1 MSTPLAARHRL
12 AVAVLTAVPAAAYV
26 TYGLVQ
32 YATFR
37 VGTFDLVIFDQ
48 AVRSYAHLHLGV
60 SPVKGVQDGFGPA
73 FSVLGDH
80 WSPVIAVLA
89 PLYWI
94 YDGPQDLLVAQGVLF
109 ALAVPPLWSFT
120 RRICAASISGA
131 PAVSGSGAPAPGA
144 PAPALRPLALRP
156 SPAPALPP
164 PGVPAGPPPGIGGPV
179 VAAYLVAAAYAL
191 SWPIAAAVATGF
203 HEVAFVP
210 VLTAI
215 FFERLA
221 AGRIRTAVAAALALL
236 LVKED
241 MGLLVAGFGLFLLA
255 ARGPRF
261 SRWAPGHPLAGRH
274 RVTLGAGLV
283 AGGIAAMLL
292 ATYVLRPVFGG
303 RAGYYWAYWS
313 LGGNARLAAEHALRD
328 PLMAARLALT
338 PSVKLTT
345 MLWLAGVLLLLP
357 LLSPITLAALPLL
370 AERMLASSQPN
381 WWGTT
386 FQYNAFVEMVLVCAA
401 ADGAARIAGWAARSR
416 RTAVRRGRPGRAGTG
431 RGAAAGEP
439 ARWQVVV
446 TALVCATA
454 MAVLPR
460 FALASLASPGF
471 YDRDRQMQAEAAADA
486 TVPRGVTV
494 DAAQMLGPQLSGR
507 DTVLLWGPAATSAA
521 WIVAQADYTY
531 PFRSLPGQRAQIG
544 DLERRGYQVAFRRD
558 GYLVLH
564 RPPGRPGHKPGAG
577 PPGPDAR
584 ALAWGACRPL

>member
-1 MSTPLAARHRL
+1 MSTPRAARHRL
-12 AVAVLTAVPAAAYV
+12 AVAVLTAVPAAAYI

-60 SPVKGVQDGFGPA
+60 SPVKGVQDGLGPA

-120 RRICAASISGA
+120 RRICAAPVSAA
-131 PAVSGSGAPAPGA
+131 PVPGA
-144 PAPALRPLALRP
+144 PAG
-156 SPAPALPP
+156 S
-164 PGVPAGPPPGIGGPV
+164 GSGGPAV
-179 VAAYLVAAAYAL
+179 PGSCGPVAAAYLVAAAYAL

-210 VLTAI
+210 VLTAV
-215 FFERLA
+215 FFEGLA
-221 AGRIRTAVAAALALL
+221 AGRIRTALAAALALL

-241 MGLLVAGFGLFLLA
+241 TGLLVAGFGLFLLA
-255 ARGPRF
+255 ARGSRF
-261 SRWAPGHPLAGRH
+261 SRWAPDHPLAGRH
-274 RVTLGAGLV
+274 RIKLGAGLV
-283 AGGIAAMLL
+283 VGGIAAMLL
-292 ATYVLRPVFGG
+292 ATYVLRPAFGG

-313 LGGNARLAAEHALRD
+313 LGGDARLAAEHALRD
-328 PLMAARLALT
+328 PLMAARLAIA

-345 MLWLAGVLLLLP
+345 MMWLAGVVLFLP
-357 LLSPITLAALPLL
+357 LLSPITLAALPLV

-401 ADGAARIAGWAARSR
+401 A
-416 RTAVRRGRPGRAGTG
+416 
-431 RGAAAGEP
+431 
-439 ARWQVVV
+439 VV
-446 TALVCATA
+446 
-454 MAVLPR
+454 VLPR
-460 FALASLASPGF
+460 FALASLATPGF
-471 YDRDRQMQAEAAADA
+471 YSRDRQMQAEAAADA
-486 TVPRGVTV
+486 AVPRGVTV

-507 DTVLLWGPAATSAA
+507 DTVLLWGPGATSAA
-521 WIVAQADYTY
+521 WIVAQAHYTY

-564 RPPGRPGHKPGAG
+564 RPPGTLVTSR
-577 PPGPDAR
+577 AR
-584 ALAWGACRPL
+584 TPRGRTPVH

>member
-1 MSTPLAARHRL
+1 MSTPRAARHRL
-12 AVAVLTAVPAAAYV
+12 AVAVLTAVPAAAYI

-120 RRICAASISGA
+120 RRICAAPVSAA
-131 PAVSGSGAPAPGA
+131 PVPGA
-144 PAPALRPLALRP
+144 PAG
-156 SPAPALPP
+156 S
-164 PGVPAGPPPGIGGPV
+164 GSGGPAV
-179 VAAYLVAAAYAL
+179 PGSCGPVAAAYLVAAAYAL

-210 VLTAI
+210 VLTAV

-221 AGRIRTAVAAALALL
+221 AGRIRTALAAALALL

-241 MGLLVAGFGLFLLA
+241 TGLLVAGFGLFLLA
-255 ARGPRF
+255 ARGSRF
-261 SRWAPGHPLAGRH
+261 SRWAPDHPLAGRH
-274 RVTLGAGLV
+274 RIKLGAGLV
-283 AGGIAAMLL
+283 VGGIAAMLL
-292 ATYVLRPVFGG
+292 ATYVLRPAFGG

-313 LGGNARLAAEHALRD
+313 LGGDARLAAEHALRD
-328 PLMAARLALT
+328 PLMAARLAIA

-345 MLWLAGVLLLLP
+345 MMWLAGVVLFLP
-357 LLSPITLAALPLL
+357 LLSPITLAALPLV

-401 ADGAARIAGWAARSR
+401 ADGAARIAGWAAR
-416 RTAVRRGRPGRAGTG
+416 GRWGAGRS
-431 RGAAAGEP
+431 
-439 ARWQVVV
+439 QVVV
-446 TALVCATA
+446 TALVCAA
-454 MAVLPR
+454 AVVVLPR
-460 FALASLASPGF
+460 FALASLATPGF
-471 YDRDRQMQAEAAADA
+471 YSRDRQMQAEAAADA
-486 TVPRGVTV
+486 AVPRGVTV

-507 DTVLLWGPAATSAA
+507 DTVLLWGPGATSAA
-521 WIVAQADYTY
+521 WIVAQAHYTY

-564 RPPGRPGHKPGAG
+564 RPPGTLVTSR
-577 PPGPDAR
+577 AR
-584 ALAWGACRPL
+584 TPRGRTPRGRTPVH

>member
-1 MSTPLAARHRL
+1 MITPRAARHRL
-12 AVAVLTAVPAAAYV
+12 AVAVLTAVPAAAYI

-109 ALAVPPLWSFT
+109 ALAVPSLWSFT
-120 RRICAASISGA
+120 RRICAAPVSAA
-131 PAVSGSGAPAPGA
+131 PVPGA
-144 PAPALRPLALRP
+144 PAG
-156 SPAPALPP
+156 S
-164 PGVPAGPPPGIGGPV
+164 GSGGPAV
-179 VAAYLVAAAYAL
+179 PGSRGPAVPGSRGPAVPGSRGPAVAAYLVAAAYAL

-210 VLTAI
+210 VLTAV

-221 AGRIRTAVAAALALL
+221 AGRIRTALAAALALL

-241 MGLLVAGFGLFLLA
+241 TGLLVAGFGLFLLA
-255 ARGPRF
+255 ARGSRF
-261 SRWAPGHPLAGRH
+261 SRWAPDHPLAGRH
-274 RVTLGAGLV
+274 RITLGAGLV
-283 AGGIAAMLL
+283 VGGIAAMLV
-292 ATYVLRPVFGG
+292 ATYVLRPAFGG

-328 PLMAARLALT
+328 PLMAARLAIT

-345 MLWLAGVLLLLP
+345 MMWLAGVVLFLP

-416 RTAVRRGRPGRAGTG
+416 RTAEGRGRPARGGAGRGGRPLGSRPLAGGRLRAGLRRGRGGPPAVR
-431 RGAAAGEP
+431 AGEP
-439 ARWQVVV
+439 GHPR
-446 TALVCATA
+446 
-454 MAVLPR
+454 VL
-460 FALASLASPGF
+460 
-471 YDRDRQMQAEAAADA
+471 
-486 TVPRGVTV
+486 
-494 DAAQMLGPQLSGR
+494 
-507 DTVLLWGPAATSAA
+507 
-521 WIVAQADYTY
+521 
-531 PFRSLPGQRAQIG
+531 
-544 DLERRGYQVAFRRD
+544 
-558 GYLVLH
+558 
-564 RPPGRPGHKPGAG
+564 
-577 PPGPDAR
+577 
-584 ALAWGACRPL
+584 

>member
-1 MSTPLAARHRL
+1 MSTPVAARHRL
-12 AVAVLTAVPAAAYV
+12 AVAVLTAVPAAAYI

-89 PLYWI
+89 PLYWV
-94 YDGPQDLLVAQGVLF
+94 YDGPQDLLVAQGVLL

-120 RRICAASISGA
+120 RRICAAPI
-131 PAVSGSGAPAPGA
+131 SGAPAPGA
-144 PAPALRPLALRP
+144 PAVSGSA
-156 SPAPALPP
+156 APAAPAA
-164 PGVPAGPPPGIGGPV
+164 PGSRGPAAPGSRGPV
-179 VAAYLVAAAYAL
+179 VAACLVAAAYAL

-210 VLTAI
+210 VLTAA

-255 ARGPRF
+255 ARGSRF
-261 SRWAPGHPLAGRH
+261 SRWAPGHPLAGPH

-292 ATYVLRPVFGG
+292 ATYVLRPAFGG
-303 RAGYYWAYWS
+303 QAGYYWAYWS

-328 PLMAARLALT
+328 PLMAARLATT

-345 MLWLAGVLLLLP
+345 MMWLAGVLLFLP

-386 FQYNAFVEMVLVCAA
+386 FQYNAFIEVVLVCAA

-416 RTAVRRGRPGRAGTG
+416 GTAEGRGRPGREGTG
-431 RGAAAGEP
+431 RWGAGRWGAG
-439 ARWQVVV
+439 RWQVVV
-446 TALVCATA
+446 TALVCAA
-454 MAVLPR
+454 AVAVLPR
-460 FALASLASPGF
+460 FALASLATPGF
-471 YDRDRQMQAEAAADA
+471 YSRDRQMQAEAAVEAA
-486 TVPRGVTV
+486 VPRGVTV

-521 WIVAQADYTY
+521 WIVAQAHYTY

-558 GYLVLH
+558 GYLVLR
-564 RPPGRPGHKPGAG
+564 RPPGPQVTSRARG
-577 PPGPDAR
+577 PRGGTPVH
-584 ALAWGACRPL
+584 

>member
-48 AVRSYAHLHLGV
+48 AVRSYAHLQLGV

-109 ALAVPPLWSFT
+109 ALAVPPLWFFT

-131 PAVSGSGAPAPGA
+131 PAPGAPAVSGSGAPAA
-144 PAPALRPLALRP
+144 PVSR
-156 SPAPALPP
+156 
-164 PGVPAGPPPGIGGPV
+164 GPV
-179 VAAYLVAAAYAL
+179 VAACLVAAAYAL

-313 LGGNARLAAEHALRD
+313 LGGNARLAAAHALRD
-328 PLMAARLALT
+328 PLTAARLAVT

-345 MLWLAGVLLLLP
+345 MMLLAGVLLLLP

-401 ADGAARIAGWAARSR
+401 ADGAARIAGWAARSQ

-431 RGAAAGEP
+431 RGGTGRWGAG
-439 ARWQVVV
+439 RWQVVV

-454 MAVLPR
+454 VAVLPR

-544 DLERRGYQVAFRRD
+544 DLERRGYQVTFRRD

-577 PPGPDAR
+577 APGPDAR

>member
-1 MSTPLAARHRL
+1 MITPRAARHRL
-12 AVAVLTAVPAAAYV
+12 AVAVLTAVPAAAYI

-48 AVRSYAHLHLGV
+48 AARSYAHLHLGV

-109 ALAVPPLWSFT
+109 ALAVPSLWSFT
-120 RRICAASISGA
+120 RRICAAPVSAA
-131 PAVSGSGAPAPGA
+131 PVPGA
-144 PAPALRPLALRP
+144 PAG
-156 SPAPALPP
+156 S
-164 PGVPAGPPPGIGGPV
+164 GSGGPAV
-179 VAAYLVAAAYAL
+179 PGSGGPAVPGSGGPAVPGSRGPAVAAYLVAAAYAL

-210 VLTAI
+210 VLTAV

-221 AGRIRTAVAAALALL
+221 AGRIRTALAAALALL

-241 MGLLVAGFGLFLLA
+241 TGLLVAGFGLFLLA
-255 ARGPRF
+255 ARGSRF
-261 SRWAPGHPLAGRH
+261 SRWAPDHPLAGRH
-274 RVTLGAGLV
+274 RITLGAGLV
-283 AGGIAAMLL
+283 VGGIAAMLV
-292 ATYVLRPVFGG
+292 ATYVLRPAFGG

-328 PLMAARLALT
+328 PLMAARLAIT

-345 MLWLAGVLLLLP
+345 MMWLAGVVLFLP

-416 RTAVRRGRPGRAGTG
+416 RTAEGRGRPARGGALAGC
-431 RGAAAGEP
+431 GEP
-439 ARWQVVV
+439 AAGRWSP
-446 TALVCATA
+446 
-454 MAVLPR
+454 PR
-460 FALASLASPGF
+460 CSA
-471 YDRDRQMQAEAAADA
+471 
-486 TVPRGVTV
+486 PRPWRSSRG
-494 DAAQMLGPQLSGR
+494 SR
-507 DTVLLWGPAATSAA
+507 WRA
-521 WIVAQADYTY
+521 W
-531 PFRSLPGQRAQIG
+531 P
-544 DLERRGYQVAFRRD
+544 
-558 GYLVLH
+558 
-564 RPPGRPGHKPGAG
+564 PPGSIAVTGRCRRKRPRTPPCRAG
-577 PPGPDAR
+577 
-584 ALAWGACRPL
+584 

>member
-1 MSTPLAARHRL
+1 MSTPRAARHRL
-12 AVAVLTAVPAAAYV
+12 AVAVLTGVSAAAYI

-32 YATFR
+32 YTTFR

-48 AVRSYAHLHLGV
+48 AVRSYAHLHPGV
-60 SPVKGVQDGFGPA
+60 SPVKGVQDGFGPG

-80 WSPVIAVLA
+80 WSPAIALLA

-94 YDGPQDLLVAQGVLF
+94 YNGPQDLVVAQGVLF

-120 RRICAASISGA
+120 RRICAAGA
-131 PAVSGSGAPAPGA
+131 QVS
-144 PAPALRPLALRP
+144 R
-156 SPAPALPP
+156 
-164 PGVPAGPPPGIGGPV
+164 GPV
-179 VAAYLVAAAYAL
+179 MAAYLAAAAYVV
-191 SWPIAAAVATGF
+191 SWPIAGAVAAGF

-210 VLTAI
+210 VLTAV

-221 AGRIRTAVAAALALL
+221 AGRIRTALAAAFALL

-255 ARGPRF
+255 AREARF
-261 SRWAPGHPLAGRH
+261 SRWAPDHPLAVRR
-274 RVTLGAGLV
+274 RVILGAGLV
-283 AGGIAAMLL
+283 AGGIAAMVL
-292 ATYVLRPVFGG
+292 ATYVLRPAFGG

-328 PLMAARLALT
+328 PLMAARLAIT

-345 MLWLAGVLLLLP
+345 MMWLGGALLFLP

-401 ADGAARIAGWAARSR
+401 ADGAARIAGWAAR
-416 RTAVRRGRPGRAGTG
+416 GRPAVPVGPRIPGPRIPGPRIPGPRIPGPRAPGRCG
-431 RGAAAGEP
+431 P
-439 ARWQVVV
+439 AQWEIGHWQVIV
-446 TALVCATA
+446 TGLVCAA
-454 MAVLPR
+454 AVLTVPR
-460 FALASLASPGF
+460 FALASLATPGF
-471 YDRDRQMQAEAAADA
+471 YGRDRQMQAEAAADA
-486 TVPRGVTV
+486 VVPRGVTV

-507 DTVLLWGPAATSAA
+507 DTVLLWGPSATSAD
-521 WIVAQADYTY
+521 WIVAQTHYTY
-531 PFRSLPGQRAQIG
+531 PFRSLAGQQAQIS

-564 RPPGRPGHKPGAG
+564 RPAVTRVTSQARPPRSRTPVH
-577 PPGPDAR
+577 
-584 ALAWGACRPL
+584 

>member
-12 AVAVLTAVPAAAYV
+12 AVAVLTAVPAAAYIA
-26 TYGLVQ
+26 YGLVQ

-94 YDGPQDLLVAQGVLF
+94 FDGPQDLLVAQGVLF

-120 RRICAASISGA
+120 RRICAAAI
-131 PAVSGSGAPAPGA
+131 SGAPAPGA
-144 PAPALRPLALRP
+144 PAVSGSA
-156 SPAPALPP
+156 APAA
-164 PGVPAGPPPGIGGPV
+164 PGSRGLAAPGSRRRAAGSCGPV

-210 VLTAI
+210 VLTAV

-221 AGRIRTAVAAALALL
+221 AARIRTAVAAALALL

-241 MGLLVAGFGLFLLA
+241 TGLLVAGFGLFLLA
-255 ARGPRF
+255 ARGSRF

-292 ATYVLRPVFGG
+292 ATYVLRPAFGG

-328 PLMAARLALT
+328 PLTAARLAIT

-345 MLWLAGVLLLLP
+345 MMWLAGVLLFLP

-386 FQYNAFVEMVLVCAA
+386 FQYNAFIEMVLVCAA

-416 RTAVRRGRPGRAGTG
+416 RTAEGGGRPGRGGTSRWGAG
-431 RGAAAGEP
+431 RWAAGS
-439 ARWQVVV
+439 WQAAV
-446 TALVCATA
+446 TALVCAA
-454 MAVLPR
+454 AVAVLPR
-460 FALASLASPGF
+460 SALASLATPGF
-471 YDRDRQMQAEAAADA
+471 YSRDRQMRAEAGADA
-486 TVPRGVTV
+486 AVPRGVTV

-564 RPPGRPGHKPGAG
+564 RPPGHPVTSQ
-577 PPGPDAR
+577 AR
-584 ALAWGACRPL
+584 TPRGRTPVH

>member
-12 AVAVLTAVPAAAYV
+12 AVAVLTAVPAAAYL

-120 RRICAASISGA
+120 RRICAA
-131 PAVSGSGAPAPGA
+131 PLSGAPAPGPPAA
-144 PAPALRPLALRP
+144 PASRR
-156 SPAPALPP
+156 
-164 PGVPAGPPPGIGGPV
+164 PV

-191 SWPIAAAVATGF
+191 SWPIAAALATGF

-210 VLTAI
+210 VLTAV

-221 AGRIRTAVAAALALL
+221 AGRIRAAVAAALALL

-241 MGLLVAGFGLFLLA
+241 MGLLVAGFGLFVLA
-255 ARGPRF
+255 ARGSRF

-274 RVTLGAGLV
+274 RVTLGAGLLI
-283 AGGIAAMLL
+283 GGIAATLL
-292 ATYVLRPVFGG
+292 ATYVLRPAFGG

-328 PLMAARLALT
+328 PLMAARLAIT

-345 MLWLAGVLLLLP
+345 MMWLGGVLLFLP

-381 WWGTT
+381 WWGIT

-401 ADGAARIAGWAARSR
+401 ADGAARIAGWAARSA
-416 RTAVRRGRPGRAGTG
+416 RTAEGRGRPDRWVTG
-431 RGAAAGEP
+431 RWVTGRWAAGRWG
-439 ARWQVVV
+439 AGRWQVVV
-446 TALVCATA
+446 TALVCAA
-454 MAVLPR
+454 AVAVLPR
-460 FALASLASPGF
+460 FALASLATPGF
-471 YDRDRQMQAEAAADA
+471 YSRDRQMQAEAAADA
-486 TVPRGVTV
+486 AVPRGVTV

-521 WIVAQADYTY
+521 WIVAQAHYTY

-544 DLERRGYQVAFRRD
+544 DLERRGYRVAFRRD

-564 RPPGRPGHKPGAG
+564 RPPGIQVVARADA
-577 PPGPDAR
+577 PGPGAR

>member
-1 MSTPLAARHRL
+1 M
-12 AVAVLTAVPAAAYV
+12 AVLTAVPAAAYI

-120 RRICAASISGA
+120 RRICAAPVSA
-131 PAVSGSGAPAPGA
+131 APVPAVPGSRGPAVPGSRG
-144 PAPALRPLALRP
+144 PAVPGSRGPAVPGSRG
-156 SPAPALPP
+156 PA
-164 PGVPAGPPPGIGGPV
+164 

-210 VLTAI
+210 VLTAV

-221 AGRIRTAVAAALALL
+221 AGRIRTALAAALALL

-255 ARGPRF
+255 ARGSRF
-261 SRWAPGHPLAGRH
+261 SRWAPDHPLAGRH
-274 RVTLGAGLV
+274 RITLGAGLV
-283 AGGIAAMLL
+283 VGGIAAMLL
-292 ATYVLRPVFGG
+292 ATYVLRPAFGG

-313 LGGNARLAAEHALRD
+313 LGGGARLAAEHALRD
-328 PLMAARLALT
+328 PLMAARLAIT

-345 MLWLAGVLLLLP
+345 MMWLAGVVLFLP
-357 LLSPITLAALPLL
+357 LLSPITLAALPPL

-416 RTAVRRGRPGRAGTG
+416 RTAEGRGRPARGGTG
-431 RGAAAGEP
+431 RGGTGRGGTGRGGTGRGGTGRGGPAAGGPAAGGPAAGGPAAGGPAAGEP
-439 ARWQVVV
+439 AAGRWSSPRWSAPRPWRSSRGSRWRAWPTPGSIAV
-446 TALVCATA
+446 TGRCRRKR
-454 MAVLPR
+454 PR
-460 FALASLASPGF
+460 TP
-471 YDRDRQMQAEAAADA
+471 
-486 TVPRGVTV
+486 PC
-494 DAAQMLGPQLSGR
+494 
-507 DTVLLWGPAATSAA
+507 
-521 WIVAQADYTY
+521 
-531 PFRSLPGQRAQIG
+531 RAG
-544 DLERRGYQVAFRRD
+544 
-558 GYLVLH
+558 
-564 RPPGRPGHKPGAG
+564 
-577 PPGPDAR
+577 
-584 ALAWGACRPL
+584 

>member
-12 AVAVLTAVPAAAYV
+12 AVAVLTAVPAAAYI
-26 TYGLVQ
+26 TYALVQ

-94 YDGPQDLLVAQGVLF
+94 YNGPQDLLVAQGVLF

-120 RRICAASISGA
+120 RRICTAAI
-131 PAVSGSGAPAPGA
+131 SGAPAPGA
-144 PAPALRPLALRP
+144 PAISGSGAAA
-156 SPAPALPP
+156 APGSGAAAA
-164 PGVPAGPPPGIGGPV
+164 PGSRGPV

-210 VLTAI
+210 VLTAV
-215 FFERLA
+215 FFECLA
-221 AGRIRTAVAAALALL
+221 AGRVRTAVAAALALL

-255 ARGPRF
+255 ARGSRF
-261 SRWAPGHPLAGRH
+261 SRWAPGHPLAGPH

-292 ATYVLRPVFGG
+292 ATYVLRPAFGG

-328 PLMAARLALT
+328 PLMAARLAIT

-345 MLWLAGVLLLLP
+345 MMWLAGVLLFLP

-386 FQYNAFVEMVLVCAA
+386 FQYNAFIEIVLVCAT

-416 RTAVRRGRPGRAGTG
+416 RTAEGRGIPTAECHRRPGRRGTG
-431 RGAAAGEP
+431 RRGAGRCGAGS
-439 ARWQVVV
+439 WQVVV
-446 TALVCATA
+446 TALVCAA
-454 MAVLPR
+454 AVAVLPR
-460 FALASLASPGF
+460 FALASLAAPGF
-471 YDRDRQMQAEAAADA
+471 YSRDRQMQAEAAADA
-486 TVPRGVTV
+486 AVPRGVTV

-521 WIVAQADYTY
+521 WIVAQAHYTY

-558 GYLVLH
+558 GYQVLH
-564 RPPGRPGHKPGAG
+564 RPPGTQVVPGV
-577 PPGPDAR
+577 DAR
-584 ALAWGACRPL
+584 GRTPVH

>member
-1 MSTPLAARHRL
+1 MSTPRAARHRL
-12 AVAVLTAVPAAAYV
+12 AVAVLTAVPAAAYI

-120 RRICAASISGA
+120 RRICAA
-131 PAVSGSGAPAPGA
+131 AVSAAPVLRRPV
-144 PAPALRPLALRP
+144 PALRPPPSWRSAVPSGSRRP
-156 SPAPALPP
+156 GS
-164 PGVPAGPPPGIGGPV
+164 GGPAV
-179 VAAYLVAAAYAL
+179 PGSRGPVAAAYLVAAAYAL

-210 VLTAI
+210 VLTAV

-241 MGLLVAGFGLFLLA
+241 TGLLVAGFGLFLLA
-255 ARGPRF
+255 ARGSRF
-261 SRWAPGHPLAGRH
+261 SRWAPDHPLAGR
-274 RVTLGAGLV
+274 RRITLGAGLAV
-283 AGGIAAMLL
+283 GGIAAMLL
-292 ATYVLRPVFGG
+292 ATYVLRPAFGG

-328 PLMAARLALT
+328 PLMAARLAIT

-345 MLWLAGVLLLLP
+345 MMWLAGV
-357 LLSPITLAALPLL
+357 AAVP
-370 AERMLASSQPN
+370 
-381 WWGTT
+381 
-386 FQYNAFVEMVLVCAA
+386 AA
-401 ADGAARIAGWAARSR
+401 AVADHAGRAPAAGRADAGLVAAELVGHHVPVQRVRRDGAG
-416 RTAVRRGRPGRAGTG
+416 VRRGRRCGADRRLGGPQPQDGRRPRETWARGDRPLGAGRWEPAAGRWSSPRWSAPRPWRSSRGSRWRAWPPPGSIAVTGRCRRKRPRTPPCRAG
-431 RGAAAGEP
+431 
-439 ARWQVVV
+439 
-446 TALVCATA
+446 
-454 MAVLPR
+454 
-460 FALASLASPGF
+460 
-471 YDRDRQMQAEAAADA
+471 
-486 TVPRGVTV
+486 
-494 DAAQMLGPQLSGR
+494 
-507 DTVLLWGPAATSAA
+507 
-521 WIVAQADYTY
+521 
-531 PFRSLPGQRAQIG
+531 
-544 DLERRGYQVAFRRD
+544 
-558 GYLVLH
+558 
-564 RPPGRPGHKPGAG
+564 
-577 PPGPDAR
+577 
-584 ALAWGACRPL
+584 

>member
-1 MSTPLAARHRL
+1 MSTPLPARHRL
-12 AVAVLTAVPAAAYV
+12 AVAVLTAVPAAAYL

-80 WSPVIAVLA
+80 WSPVIVVLA

-94 YDGPQDLLVAQGVLF
+94 CDGPQDLLVAQGVLF

-131 PAVSGSGAPAPGA
+131 PVPGAPVPGAPAVSGSGAPAA
-144 PAPALRPLALRP
+144 PDSR
-156 SPAPALPP
+156 
-164 PGVPAGPPPGIGGPV
+164 GPV

-255 ARGPRF
+255 ARGSRF
-261 SRWAPGHPLAGRH
+261 SRWAPGHPFAGRH

-283 AGGIAAMLL
+283 AGGIAAVLV
-292 ATYVLRPVFGG
+292 ATYVLRPAFGG
-303 RAGYYWAYWS
+303 RRGYYWAYWT

-328 PLMAARLALT
+328 PLMAARLAIT

-345 MLWLAGVLLLLP
+345 MMWLAGVLLFLP

-386 FQYNAFVEMVLVCAA
+386 FQYNAFIEMVLVCAA
-401 ADGAARIAGWAARSR
+401 ADAAARVARLGGPQPQDGRRPRGSRPRGSRLLAGDRHRAGL
-416 RTAVRRGRPGRAGTG
+416 RRGRCGPPAVR
-431 RGAAAGEP
+431 AGEP
-439 ARWQVVV
+439 GRSG
-446 TALVCATA
+446 
-454 MAVLPR
+454 VL
-460 FALASLASPGF
+460 
-471 YDRDRQMQAEAAADA
+471 
-486 TVPRGVTV
+486 
-494 DAAQMLGPQLSGR
+494 
-507 DTVLLWGPAATSAA
+507 
-521 WIVAQADYTY
+521 
-531 PFRSLPGQRAQIG
+531 
-544 DLERRGYQVAFRRD
+544 
-558 GYLVLH
+558 
-564 RPPGRPGHKPGAG
+564 
-577 PPGPDAR
+577 
-584 ALAWGACRPL
+584 

>member
-1 MSTPLAARHRL
+1 MSTPVAARHRL
-12 AVAVLTAVPAAAYV
+12 AVAVLTAVPAAAYI

-32 YATFR
+32 YATFH

-94 YDGPQDLLVAQGVLF
+94 YDGPQDLLMAQGVLF

-120 RRICAASISGA
+120 RRICAAPISGA
-131 PAVSGSGAPAPGA
+131 PAPSAPGS
-144 PAPALRPLALRP
+144 R
-156 SPAPALPP
+156 
-164 PGVPAGPPPGIGGPV
+164 GPV
-179 VAAYLVAAAYAL
+179 VAAHLVAAAYAL

-210 VLTAI
+210 VLTAV

-255 ARGPRF
+255 ARGSRF

-283 AGGIAAMLL
+283 AGGIAAVLL
-292 ATYVLRPVFGG
+292 ATYVLRPAFGG
-303 RAGYYWAYWS
+303 QAGYYWAYWS

-328 PLMAARLALT
+328 PLMAARLAIT

-345 MLWLAGVLLLLP
+345 MIWLAGVLLFLP

-416 RTAVRRGRPGRAGTG
+416 GRPGREGTG
-431 RGAAAGEP
+431 RWGTGRWGAGGWGAG
-439 ARWQVVV
+439 RWQVVV
-446 TALVCATA
+446 AALVCAA
-454 MAVLPR
+454 AVAVLPR
-460 FALASLASPGF
+460 FGLASLATPGF
-471 YDRDRQMQAEAAADA
+471 YSRDRQMQAEAAADA
-486 TVPRGVTV
+486 AVPRGVTV

-507 DTVLLWGPAATSAA
+507 DAVLLWGPAATSAA
-521 WIVAQADYTY
+521 WIVAQAHYTY

-564 RPPGRPGHKPGAG
+564 RPPGPLVKSQ
-577 PPGPDAR
+577 AR
-584 ALAWGACRPL
+584 TPRGRTPVH

>member
-1 MSTPLAARHRL
+1 MSTPRAARHRL
-12 AVAVLTAVPAAAYV
+12 AVAVLTAVAAAAYI

-60 SPVKGVQDGFGPA
+60 SPVKGVQDGFGPG

-80 WSPVIAVLA
+80 WSPAVAVLA

-94 YDGPQDLLVAQGVLF
+94 YSGPQDLAVAQGVLL

-120 RRICAASISGA
+120 RRICAA
-131 PAVSGSGAPAPGA
+131 AVSAGPASGEPAAPGSRG
-144 PAPALRPLALRP
+144 PAAAAYLA
-156 SPAPALPP
+156 
-164 PGVPAGPPPGIGGPV
+164 
-179 VAAYLVAAAYAL
+179 VAAYVL
-191 SWPIAAAVATGF
+191 SWPIAGAVAAGF

-210 VLTAI
+210 VLTAV

-221 AGRIRTAVAAALALL
+221 AGRIRTALAAAFALL

-255 ARGPRF
+255 AARGPRF
-261 SRWAPGHPLAGRH
+261 SRWAPGHPLAGRG
-274 RVTLGAGLV
+274 RVILGAGLA
-283 AGGIAAMLL
+283 AGGIAAMVL
-292 ATYVLRPVFGG
+292 ATYVLRPAFGG

-313 LGGNARLAAEHALRD
+313 LGGNARLAAEHAFRD
-328 PLMAARLALT
+328 PLMAARLAIT

-345 MLWLAGVLLLLP
+345 MMWLAGVLLFLP

-401 ADGAARIAGWAARSR
+401 VDGAARIAGWAAGR
-416 RTAVRRGRPGRAGTG
+416 RWAV
-431 RGAAAGEP
+431 P
-439 ARWQVVV
+439 ARWGAGQQGPAQRGPGRWGAGPWQVIV
-446 TALVCATA
+446 TGVVCAV
-454 MAVLPR
+454 AVAAVPR
-460 FALASLASPGF
+460 FALASLATPGF
-471 YDRDRQMQAEAAADA
+471 YGRDRQMQAEAAADA
-486 TVPRGVTV
+486 AVPRGVTV

-507 DTVLLWGPAATSAA
+507 DTVLLWGPAATSAN
-521 WIVAQADYTY
+521 WIVAQTRYTY
-531 PFRSLPGQRAQIG
+531 PFRSLAGQQAQIG
-544 DLERRGYQVAFRRD
+544 GLERQGYQVTFRRD

-564 RPPGRPGHKPGAG
+564 RPASTRVTSQARPPRKRTPVH
-577 PPGPDAR
+577 
-584 ALAWGACRPL
+584 